1 MTAYADFQAHIAS
14 INDLLTTLSVLQW
27 DARTQM
33 PPGGS
38 VTRGHQ
44 MATLS
49 ALAAQRFAG
58 EETGRLLDAAE
69 AEVKGDDPNS
79 YRVRAVQQT
88 REAYDIA
95 RRIPSSL
102 VSEMASH
109 EAVAQSVWQEARPA
123 NDFTRFAPYLER
135 AVELQRRLAE
145 AIGYDAHPYDA
156 LLKKYEPSMTA
167 ARLDD
172 LFTALKSRS
181 LPLLKR
187 IVDSGVTPRTD
198 FLTRE
203 YPEDKQRAFALGIS
217 QQFGYDLRRGRL
229 DKSAH
234 PFEISFTREDVRM
247 TTRYNERYLPAA
259 VFGTFHETGHALYE
273 QGVDPALTRTALTTD
288 MVGLY
293 AVGGTSY
300 GAHESQSRLWENLV
314 GRSCVFWQRH
324 FGRLQAVFP
333 QQLADVSAEEFY
345 RAVNTV
351 KPSLI
356 RVEADE
362 VTYNFHIMLRVEIE
376 MAMLDGRVRV
386 ADLPNVWRAKMG
398 EYLGVT
404 PPDDRQG
411 VLQDI
416 HWSSGNF
423 GSFCTYTVGNVM
435 SVQLFQAA
443 RQQTPGLDDAL
454 ASGDYVPLRTWL
466 TENMYRH
473 GRAFGVNELLTR
485 TTGRPLDV
493 DPYLTYLETKY
504 SDLYPTGGSAA

>member
-1 MTAYADFQAHIAS
+1 MTAYQDFQAHIAS
-14 INDLLTTLSVLQW
+14 INDLLVTLSVLQW

-38 VTRGHQ
+38 ETRGHQ

-49 ALAAQRFAG
+49 ALAADQFAG
-58 EETGRLLDAAE
+58 EKTARLLDAAE
-69 AEVKGDDPNS
+69 AEVQGDDPDS
-79 YRVRAVQQT
+79 YRVRAVRQT
-88 REAYDIA
+88 REAYAIA

-102 VSEMASH
+102 VSEMAAH
-109 EAVAQSVWQEARPA
+109 EAIAQSVWEAARPA
-123 NDFTRFAPYLER
+123 NDFARFAPYLER
-135 AVELQRRLAE
+135 TVALQRHLAD

-167 ARLDD
+167 ARLAD
-172 LFTALKSRS
+172 LFGALKARS

-198 FLTRE
+198 FLARE
-203 YPEDKQRAFALGIS
+203 YPEAKQRAFGLEIAQL
-217 QQFGYDLRRGRL
+217 FGYDLRRGRL
-229 DKSAH
+229 DKSSH

-247 TTRYNERYLPAA
+247 TTRYNERFLPAA
-259 VFGTFHETGHALYE
+259 TFGTFHETGHALYE
-273 QGVDPALTRTALTTD
+273 QGVAPELTRSALTTD
-288 MVGLY
+288 LVSLY
-293 AVGGTSY
+293 AVGGASF

-314 GRSCVFWQRH
+314 GRSRVFWRRH
-324 FGRLQAVFP
+324 FGRLQEVFP
-333 QQLADVSAEEFY
+333 AQLADVTAEEFY

-351 KPSLI
+351 RPSLI

-376 MAMLDGRVRV
+376 MALLDGRVSV
-386 ADLPNVWRAKMG
+386 AELPDVWRAKMG

-416 HWSSGNF
+416 HWSSGNV

-443 RQQTPGLDDAL
+443 RQGVAGLDDAL
-454 ASGDYVPLRTWL
+454 AAGDYVPLRTWL

-485 TTGRPLDV
+485 TTGRGLDV

-504 SDLYPTGGSAA
+504 SDLYLSGGSAV